1 MIEVMKVQIW
11 FKSLWVVVTIFS
23 AVSLVW
29 FLLGSTSN
37 FHRAL
42 DIVGTYLLIQAWIP
56 ALAIMILSIVLL
68 IKGWTPSSR
77 VTYIGFFSGLI
88 LLLFLSVSLIQNVS
102 AQGWLNEKNTS
113 DSLKITS
120 DGKYEYRINLINL
133 FQKNSHARLYLKVVS
148 TGEEL
153 RIPIDIQTDKIVGL
167 GVKKVNNWVMLE
179 PLDVSSS
186 RYILYTTK
194 ELGITEER
202 FEIDIIEGTSKK
214 LE

>member
-11 FKSLWVVVTIFS
+11 LKILWIVVTIFS

-37 FHRAL
+37 FHRVL

-68 IKGWTPSSR
+68 IIGWTPSSR
-77 VTYIGFFSGLI
+77 VTYIGFFSGFI

-102 AQGWLNEKNTS
+102 AQGWLNEKITS
-113 DSLKITS
+113 DSLKISS

-194 ELGITEER
+194 ELGITEQR
-202 FEIDIIEGTSKK
+202 FELDIIEGTSKK